1 MSFDRNDPAD
11 LLALKTEI
19 NTDPDGLG
27 YVPENTNDGITLINA
42 ISASYIVSKPK
53 ISASDV
59 RSTTTYDAYNNL
71 AIDEQEW
78 IRWMTGSNGFDEE
91 NMAVTPDLIAQLT
104 GPGSASIW
112 APADR
117 TEMNAAML
125 SLIDVDG
132 SRAQDLFGYDTSI
145 SRDDWLA
152 AVNS

>member
-1 MSFDRNDPAD
+1 MAFDRTDPAD

-27 YVPENTNDGITLINA
+27 YVPENTNAGVALINEVGA
-42 ISASYIVSKPK
+42 YTVSKLNISAD
-53 ISASDV
+53 AV
-59 RSTTTYDAYNNL
+59 RSTCTYDAYNNL

-78 IRWMTGSNGFDEE
+78 IRWMTPSAADSAE
-91 NMAVTPDLIAQLT
+91 NMVVTADLKTQLT
-104 GPGSASIW
+104 GPDAASIW
-112 APADR
+112 AVADR

-125 SLIDVDG
+125 ALIDVPG

-145 SRDDWLA
+145 TRDDWIA

>member
-1 MSFDRNDPAD
+1 MAFDRTDPTD

-27 YVPENTNDGITLINA
+27 YVPENTNAGVALINEVGA
-42 ISASYIVSKPK
+42 YTVSKLK

-59 RSTTTYDAYNNL
+59 RSTTTYDAYDNL

-91 NMAVTPDLIAQLT
+91 NMTVTPDLRTQLT
-104 GPGSASIW
+104 GPGTASIW
-112 APADR
+112 AAADR
-117 TEMNAAML
+117 DAMNAAML
-125 SLIDVDG
+125 ALIEVPG